1 MGKYVI
7 GIDLVTQ
14 SLKGF
19 LVDPQGKIV
28 AESSHAH
35 DYTAPHP
42 NWAESKVSDY
52 IVSLTSV
59 INDLVAKSG
68 IDPEDIGTIGM
79 DAINDSV
86 IAADADGNALGDLC
100 VIWMDRRAEAIT
112 DRIKANVDEGHVF
125 DVTGLNLDSTHTA
138 AKMLWIKEER
148 PDLYEK
154 AKYIMNVDSYMVYW
168 MTGVAAVDYAQAS
181 ASMLYNVAKM
191 DWDPEMCELFGLD
204 PALLGTLQKAENV
217 VGTLKPDIA
226 QRLHLTTKT
235 KVIVGT
241 GDEHSSCLGSGLVK
255 SGMVCDITGTAE
267 PGAATFN
274 KPVFDT
280 KGLVE
285 THHSA
290 DSGLWLI
297 ENPGFVSG
305 GSTRWFIDN
314 ILRKPGYKEM
324 NEIAMGDTSFLGK
337 VDPEAKETLV
347 NYIAPKNVAIG
358 SNGLTFLP
366 CMGGAMT
373 PTWNGKARGTF
384 IGLTLSHGVGEM
396 ARAVFEG
403 ITFGLKDNVDR
414 FAELGID
421 ADTVRIVGGA
431 TKSPFWCQMKADAL
445 GKRLEATKSSE
456 GAAIGAAMLASVAEG
471 NFANLE
477 EAAEAMVE
485 LGAIYEPDF
494 SKKAEY
500 DEAYARYLECYT
512 TLEPFFNK
520 YYKA

>member
-1 MGKYVI
+1 
-7 GIDLVTQ
+7 
-14 SLKGF
+14 
-19 LVDPQGKIV
+19 
-28 AESSHAH
+28 
-35 DYTAPHP
+35 
-42 NWAESKVSDY
+42 
-52 IVSLTSV
+52 
-59 INDLVAKSG
+59 
-68 IDPEDIGTIGM
+68 M

-112 DRIKANVDEGHVF
+112 DRIKATVDESHVF

-148 PDLYEK
+148 PDIFEK
-154 AKYIMNVDSYMVYW
+154 AKYILNVDSYMVYW

-191 DWDPEMCELFGLD
+191 DWDPEMCALFGLD

-226 QRLHLTTKT
+226 QRLHLTPNT

-267 PGAATFN
+267 PVAATFN
-274 KPVFDT
+274 KPVFDK

-290 DSGLWLI
+290 DSRLWLI

-305 GSTRWFIDN
+305 GSTRWYKDT
-314 ILRKPGYKEM
+314 ILRLPNYDLM
-324 NEIAMGDTSFLGK
+324 NTQ
-337 VDPEAKETLV
+337 AKRS
-347 NYIAPKNVAIG
+347 PIG
-358 SNGLTFLP
+358 SNGITFLP

-373 PTWNGKARGTF
+373 PNWNGSARGTF
-384 IGLTLSHGVGEM
+384 TGLTLSHTLDDM
-396 ARAVFEG
+396 SRAVFEG
-403 ITFGLKDNVDR
+403 ISFGLKDNVDR
-414 FAELGID
+414 FEEIGMD
-421 ADTVRIVGGA
+421 CSSVRIVGGS
-431 TKSPFWCQMKADAL
+431 TKSPFWCQMKADVL
-445 GKRLEATKSSE
+445 GKPLVATKNPE

-471 NFANLE
+471 NFANLD

-485 LGAIYEPDF
+485 LGATYEPDLNN
-494 SKKAEY
+494 KAAY
-500 DEAYARYLECYT
+500 DEAYARYYECYYT
-512 TLEPFFNK
+512 MEPFFNK